1 MDKDINKN
9 LTPEQA
15 QGIEKQDV
23 TKGIVDVDILE
34 QSPSQIPEQQ
44 PSGTLASTLA
54 NAETVNE
61 QAQEDRTKRELAE
74 AERIKQQDKVKE
86 QELLTRTLGQETL
99 GQGEAEQ
106 EAIANSSIGTAQA
119 QIDSLDQAILASSKA
134 LKAAEVQ
141 DALDVKKISTN
152 SRGVPASIVR
162 GQQAILAA
170 ERRAERNLEAI
181 ELENDIATSAL
192 LQGKVDSAQKAIERA
207 IKLKFDDKKAELTLE
222 KEWLARSDRDLSEAK
237 ANELREVEK
246 EEAEA
251 QSVFDIAAQARQA
264 GAGQKEINAILNA
277 KNRDEALSNAGS
289 LGSLA
294 RLDLQLKRMNINS
307 KSLSIKQQKAKLK
320 ELQTGKNSI
329 NIKPDFQAATFAKRM
344 ADANSV
350 LSTTERDI
358 GEKIGSILTVGLSNR
373 EERQKR
379 EQAERNFIN
388 ALLRKESG
396 AAISP
401 EEFDSAREQYFPN
414 ATDTK
419 ETRKQKEENR
429 NVVFEGMRI
438 SSGDAYDYLVSEIEA
453 GSPDSLLD
461 SFNQEETPEDF
472 LSNL

>member
-23 TKGIVDVDILE
+23 TKGVVDVDILE

-74 AERIKQQDKVKE
+74 AERIKRQEKVNE

-170 ERRAERNLEAI
+170 ERRAERNLDAI

-192 LQGKVDSAQKAIERA
+192 LQGKVDNAQKAIERA

-294 RLDLQLKRMNINS
+294 RLDIAYKNAQINSLRSKNIAEGMPVQNVEQVQQKVKFVQDTIQNALEVANAAGRSGGRRAVERLLVGSTDFTRLEAFTDTIKTNVLAMVGDPDVKKFFGPQMTEADVRMMTSVETALNAENLSPQDITTELKR
-307 KSLSIKQQKAKLK
+307 L
-320 ELQTGKNSI
+320 
-329 NIKPDFQAATFAKRM
+329 
-344 ADANSV
+344 DA
-350 LSTTERDI
+350 
-358 GEKIGSILTVGLSNR
+358 
-373 EERQKR
+373 
-379 EQAERNFIN
+379 
-388 ALLRKESG
+388 
-396 AAISP
+396 
-401 EEFDSAREQYFPN
+401 
-414 ATDTK
+414 
-419 ETRKQKEENR
+419 
-429 NVVFEGMRI
+429 VFEKL
-438 SSGDAYDYLVSEIEA
+438 DPQYEVKQAFFDTLVGQETEN
-453 GSPDSLLD
+453 SLYG
-461 SFNQEETPEDF
+461 NYNT
-472 LSNL
+472 N